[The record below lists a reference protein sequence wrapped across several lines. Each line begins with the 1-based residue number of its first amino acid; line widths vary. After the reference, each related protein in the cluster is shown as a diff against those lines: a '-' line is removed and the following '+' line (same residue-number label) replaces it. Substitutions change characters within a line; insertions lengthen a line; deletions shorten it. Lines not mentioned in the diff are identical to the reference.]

1 MFKDFYLNIK
11 LVHENAKLPVRAN
24 STDAGMD
31 VFAIN
36 PIIIP
41 PQEDKCVSLGWIC
54 EFPEGYALIVKEKS
68 GRAVK
73 NKLDIGACVIDST
86 YRGEVHV
93 HLFNNSTTEPV
104 IIEAGEKI
112 AQIIVVPVWTGNP
125 KEVDSIDTNTKR
137 GTGGFGSTGLK

>member
-1 MFKDFYLNIK
+1 MFKDFYLNIE
-11 LVHENAKLPVRAN
+11 LVDDNAKIPVRAH

-31 VFAIN
+31 VFAISGFT
-36 PIIIP
+36 IP
-41 PQEDKCVSLGWIC
+41 PQEDKCVSLGWKC

-73 NKLDIGACVIDST
+73 NKLDVGACVIDAN
-86 YRGEVHV
+86 YRSEVHV
-93 HLFNNSTTEPV
+93 HLFNNSTTDPV

-112 AQIIVVPVWTGNP
+112 AQIIVVPIWTGTP
-125 KEVDSIDTNTKR
+125 KEVPYIDVNTDR